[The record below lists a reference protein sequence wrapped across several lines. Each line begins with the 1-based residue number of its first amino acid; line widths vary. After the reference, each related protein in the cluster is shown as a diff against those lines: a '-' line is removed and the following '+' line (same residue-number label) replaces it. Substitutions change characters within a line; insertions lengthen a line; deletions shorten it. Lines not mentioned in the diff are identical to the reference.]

1 MKNLWETET
10 YINPNIFYLFNKEII
25 EYDIKSAGMNIS
37 RAFNL
42 IDKNK
47 YDKLKSMEKSKRVK
61 ELGLMQRNDPLF
73 TNNLKQAFA
82 ETRKLFIESNNLDES
97 NIVSIKKDAIFVTK
111 RCDYTKFMDYIE
123 FKEKNIYSSYIHLNR
138 KVELYYNID
147 KLDVKGI
154 GDEKLELHKDYM
166 LSFIIKFIRKMENGD
181 NIEVIDF
188 TKRFIDKYKRK
199 ELDVGYYRR
208 FDSLSD
214 FDVNMPDDEFIFNP
228 ELHKEYI
235 NISYNLDA
243 VLLRLI
249 KIPL

>member
-1 MKNLWETET
+1 MKNLWELET

-42 IDKNK
+42 IDKDK
-47 YDKLKSMEKSKRVK
+47 YEKLKSMDKSKRVK
-61 ELGLMQRNDPLF
+61 EIGLMQRRDPMFVKSLM
-73 TNNLKQAFA
+73 NAFA
-82 ETRKLFIESNNLDES
+82 NTRKLFIESNNLEES
-97 NIVSIKKDAIFVTK
+97 DIVSIKKDAIFVTK

-138 KVELYYNID
+138 KIELYYNTD
-147 KLDVKGI
+147 KLDIKGI
-154 GDEKLELHKDYM
+154 GDNKIELHKDY
-166 LSFIIKFIRKMENGD
+166 LIPVLTKFIRKMESGD
-181 NIEVIDF
+181 NIEAIDYIR
-188 TKRFIDKYKRK
+188 RFIGKYKRK

-208 FDSLSD
+208 FDSLSE

-228 ELHKEYI
+228 NIHKEYI
-235 NISYNLDA
+235 DIMYNLTE

>member
-1 MKNLWETET
+1 
-10 YINPNIFYLFNKEII
+10 
-25 EYDIKSAGMNIS
+25 
-37 RAFNL
+37 
-42 IDKNK
+42 
-47 YDKLKSMEKSKRVK
+47 
-61 ELGLMQRNDPLF
+61 
-73 TNNLKQAFA
+73 
-82 ETRKLFIESNNLDES
+82 
-97 NIVSIKKDAIFVTK
+97 
-111 RCDYTKFMDYIE
+111 MDYIE